1 MLDHK
6 YNKTNSD
13 HCGEFIIVGQDI
25 NKIRKLKRKLGKPF
39 AMKDLKL
46 DYQILRMKITRD
58 RESKKLWLPQD
69 KYRKRP

>member
-46 DYQILRMKITRD
+46 DYQILRMKINHGQGKQKT
-58 RESKKLWLPQD
+58 LVIA
-69 KYRKRP
+69 RKSS